1 MRFCKRCNIE
11 RPLTEFYKTI
21 KGKYTEY
28 KCKKCHKEYWL
39 NNLDKINIRK
49 KIYGN
54 TKKSFLLTSYY
65 SMIGQY
71 RRKVKNNFPKDKL
84 KNYEVSISKK
94 DFLDMVDK
102 YEKENGFIC
111 QITNLPLTNLRYLN
125 TGGKNCPTNFSV
137 DRLDTQIGYS
147 KENIIFVSWEFN
159 QRKNGVKIEDCFSIL
174 KLYKKKY
181 PKKYESIK
189 QQFKELFV

>member
-1 MRFCKRCNIE
+1 MKICTRCKTEKSIE
-11 RPLTEFYKTI
+11 EFYKSTR
-21 KGKYTEY
+21 GKYIEY
-28 KCKKCHKEYWL
+28 KCKKCHKEYRL
-39 NNLDKINIRK
+39 NNLDRINARK
-49 KIYGN
+49 KIYEN
-54 TKKSFLLTSYY
+54 TKHSFLLTSYY
-65 SMIGQY
+65 SMTGQY
-71 RRKVKNNFPKDKL
+71 RRKIRENFSKDKL

-111 QITNLPLTNLRYLN
+111 QITNMPLTHLRHLN
-125 TGGKNCPTNFSV
+125 KRKNCPTNFSV

-181 PKKYESIK
+181 PEKYESIK
-189 QQFKELFV
+189 QQFKELFI